1 MNVWDSYE
9 TRIETLGGT
18 KRGTSKKREI
28 RYIHNK
34 LPDNLSYQL
43 VTLFDPAHTY
53 NIESTEMQN
62 AAVEQN
68 VAIINSDNLNE
79 KYIFSMPGEDIECG
93 SIIHWMDNYWLVD
106 EKDANTT
113 LYTRAKLLQCNY
125 LLRWVNNND
134 EICEQWCM
142 IEDGTKLKCIFLY
155 MHDSLVYW
163 KRYTKRIPLIAGNS
177 LELYTPQHTDERCRG
192 AMD

>member
-28 RYIHNK
+28 RYVHNK

-142 IEDGTKLKCIFLY
+142 IEDGTKLKCIFY
-155 MHDSLVYW
+155 ICMIVWY
-163 KRYTKRIPLIAGNS
+163 IGNGIQKES
-177 LELYTPQHTDERCRG
+177 P
-192 AMD
+192 